1 MDDNQ
6 QEKVFDKISGVQ
18 SKLYQ
23 LDKIITNVRFDL
35 EELEETFGEIEVD
48 DEKSPDLVLNYE
60 RKNAVNFAFE
70 LINNVSYVK
79 TQLLKQFKE
88 DDILDIRVQ
97 FFVEKH

>member
-23 LDKIITNVRFDL
+23 LDKLITNVRFDL
-35 EELEETFGEIEVD
+35 EELEETFGKIEVD

>member
-23 LDKIITNVRFDL
+23 LDKLITNVRFDL

-70 LINNVSYVK
+70 LINNASYVK

-88 DDILDIRVQ
+88 DEILDIKVQ

>member
-1 MDDNQ
+1 MDNNQ

-88 DDILDIRVQ
+88 DEILDIKVQ